1 MATADALA
9 IYEYLKTLPPVD
21 RPNKAHD
28 LPWLFRFRFLNWGWK
43 LLFLDEGDL
52 DEATGQSKLE
62 RGAYLVNALAHC
74 GECHTERNLVGA
86 LKADRALAGNPAGP
100 EGDFVPNITPDRTD
114 GIGGW
119 SDDELIDYLQS
130 GMTPDGDFAGGAMAE
145 VIEEGTSEL
154 SAADLAAVVLY
165 LRSVPALSTKPE

>member
-1 MATADALA
+1 M
-9 IYEYLKTLPPVD
+9 K
-21 RPNKAHD
+21 
-28 LPWLFRFRFLNWGWK
+28 
-43 LLFLDEGDL
+43 
-52 DEATGQSKLE
+52 S
-62 RGAYLVNALAHC
+62 
-74 GECHTERNLVGA
+74 
-86 LKADRALAGNPAGP
+86 DRALAGNPAGP
-100 EGDFVPNITPDRTD
+100 EGVFVPNITLDRTD